1 MAWSRG
7 ALEMVA
13 KWRRKLA
20 ARAAAEPARNGME
33 GSALSRASGSDAML
47 VLFVRGKVYIR
58 CLAGVCVVEFG
69 SFFWCVTAACP
80 AGVLKA
86 GEKKTESY
94 PCLSRIGVLYYCPPL
109 LETEKSKN
117 SFGNA

>member
-1 MAWSRG
+1 
-7 ALEMVA
+7 
-13 KWRRKLA
+13 
-20 ARAAAEPARNGME
+20 ME

-47 VLFVRGKVYIR
+47 VSFVRGKVYIR

-86 GEKKTESY
+86 GEKKRNRIHAYRVSES
-94 PCLSRIGVLYYCPPL
+94 CIIVLLFWKQKRVRIASGMLERLSHG
-109 LETEKSKN
+109 S
-117 SFGNA
+117 